1 MEVIKIGWGYKTR
14 CFGWF
19 AIPVASIFIRD
30 CYLQYTNF
38 ISLNDKESVIVSP
51 VITVHT
57 LRKKGEMKTVSDL
70 TRLPGYLV
78 LWRSLNW
85 LNGCGRENFFWW
97 RLLGG
102 AKIAK
107 VQRKGVLVGIAR
119 MVLWISKGGIGRW
132 KLTEVEEHIFV
143 WDCGGGCMHKQDCE
157 NEGTPNIL

>member
-1 MEVIKIGWGYKTR
+1 MRQGVLDGLPFQLQASSSEIATCNTPILLAWTIRNQWLLALLSLSILWGRREK
-14 CFGWF
+14 WK
-19 AIPVASIFIRD
+19 
-30 CYLQYTNF
+30 L
-38 ISLNDKESVIVSP
+38 
-51 VITVHT
+51 
-57 LRKKGEMKTVSDL
+57 SDL